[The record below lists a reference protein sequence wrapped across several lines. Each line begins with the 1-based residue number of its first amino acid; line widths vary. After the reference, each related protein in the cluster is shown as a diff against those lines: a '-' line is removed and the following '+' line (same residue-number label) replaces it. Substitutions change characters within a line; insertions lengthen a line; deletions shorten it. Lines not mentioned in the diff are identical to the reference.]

1 MKGYRKICG
10 KPWEASNENSLY
22 HDQSTPVTDY
32 KPATIVVEG
41 TISWRGSIC
50 FSLLMDI
57 IYALSLSYLK
67 ELKNTF
73 VFQKLFWD
81 MMDRKPSDYQILSLL
96 FWFVFWSGYKTDSVT
111 EKGNKTWGHFS
122 VKLFW
127 FICKKSGL
135 DTWQNKDDVQ
145 GKHILAQRGNWECAK
160 CVYGYKKHTWP
171 TWCIWQI
178 GSKSLLAVPPM
189 LLSPRLFSQVG
200 FNPVMEM

>member
-122 VKLFW
+122 VKLFLVYMQEIW
-127 FICKKSGL
+127 SWHMTKQRWCSRKTYFSSKRELGMCKMCV
-135 DTWQNKDDVQ
+135 WVQ
-145 GKHILAQRGNWECAK
+145 KAYLTNMVYLTNWE
-160 CVYGYKKHTWP
+160 
-171 TWCIWQI
+171 
-178 GSKSLLAVPPM
+178 
-189 LLSPRLFSQVG
+189 
-200 FNPVMEM
+200 